1 MGNQTVD
8 CIIDRLKDD
17 SHLSLKWKDLDD
29 KKLLMMSHRLS
40 QFQLPELVDRKE
52 ALKSFSWYLAN
63 PTNVKGPALFTVHAG
78 PSGGKTKFFQEL
90 CDRKRR

>member
-8 CIIDRLKDD
+8 RIIDRLKDD
-17 SHLSLKWKDLDD
+17 SNLSLKWKDLDD

-40 QFQLPELVDRKE
+40 QFHLPELVDRKE

-63 PTNVKGPALFTVHAG
+63 PISVKGPALFAVHSG
-78 PSGGKTKFFQEL
+78 PGGGKAKILQHL
-90 CDRKRR
+90 